1 MLTAPEIQ
9 LVKLA
14 RLLRKTMILVMK
26 MFSLRSLR
34 VKNFFSSTNLNCTQD
49 VGKTLIKERIY
60 LEIWDLVKLLYT

>member
-14 RLLRKTMILVMK
+14 PLLRKKMILVMK

-34 VKNFFSSTNLNCTQD
+34 VPSTNLNCTQD

-60 LEIWDLVKLLYT
+60 LEIWDLVKRLYT

>member
-14 RLLRKTMILVMK
+14 RLLRKKMILVMK

-34 VKNFFSSTNLNCTQD
+34 VKNFFPSTNLNCTQD
-49 VGKTLIKERIY
+49 VGKTLTDKGK
-60 LEIWDLVKLLYT
+60 DLFGDMGLS